1 MVDYRWS
8 DNHFGL
14 AGINAGMMAFSA
26 LEGEAGMAAFNAGL
40 IPLNMGLALKGREE
54 EISELRRDVPEKA
67 LNKVYDAALRDNMVE
82 RIGDVETDPGSRT
95 SGRRIC

>member
-14 AGINAGMMAFSA
+14 AGINTGMMAFSA
-26 LEGEAGMAAFNAGL
+26 LEGELGMAAFNAGL

-54 EISELRRDVPEKA
+54 EISELRRDAPEKA
-67 LNKVYDAALRDNMVE
+67 LNGLYDAALKDGVVE
-82 RIGDVETDPGSRT
+82 RIHGLETDPGSRT
-95 SGRRIC
+95 SGR